1 MVRSTTIS
9 NPRITSAKRGEQS
22 RKRGVSLVSHFT
34 NESMKNVMPG
44 RFNRTYP
51 KSKPGVTEKTF
62 ECVQDIVLLQRS

>member
-9 NPRITSAKRGEQS
+9 NPRIATAKRGEQS
-22 RKRGVSLVSHFT
+22 RTGGVSLVSHFT
-34 NESMKNVMPG
+34 SESIKNVMSG

-62 ECVQDIVLLQRS
+62 EFVQDIVLLQRS

>member
-9 NPRITSAKRGEQS
+9 NSRVTTAKRGEQS
-22 RKRGVSLVSHFT
+22 RKRGLVSRFT
-34 NESMKNVMPG
+34 NESMKNVMSG

>member
-9 NPRITSAKRGEQS
+9 NSRITTAKRGEQS

-34 NESMKNVMPG
+34 NESMENVMSG

-51 KSKPGVTEKTF
+51 KS
-62 ECVQDIVLLQRS
+62 